1 MGYILIT
8 GGNLINKGAQ
18 AMVFVAVDELKR
30 RFPNEE
36 IVVVSDVDA
45 ARSDEE
51 LSQYRFLFRDG
62 VCLFGWKYKL
72 IQHRYGKLDR
82 HGDAAYIRKNTDM
95 VIDVSGYTFG
105 SNWGVLANLLAAY
118 RCRAVRKLGRP
129 MYFMPQSF
137 GPFEWKG
144 IRGKIADHYIKAWLR
159 SCPAIII
166 GREQEGC
173 EMLRRRYGLPCVRYA
188 PDLVLANRGVDRA
201 ALFKC
206 APQPREG
213 EQADK
218 SGWQKGLYVEEP
230 EIPDIAP
237 RSVGIVPNARND
249 RYGGA
254 RQMDALYR
262 RVIDRLLELGR
273 CVYVI
278 RHATQDLECCRRI
291 KALYE
296 EEERVVLLG
305 DEMDCF
311 AYSALAA
318 RFDYL
323 VASRYH
329 AVVHAYKE
337 GTPCIV
343 PGWAL
348 KYQELL
354 KLFDQQEYAID
365 VRTAQPGAVD
375 DPIARMEENHAAEAA
390 KIRERLAKIQR
401 ENVFD
406 ILTPPKNGEIRES
419 KAGRR
424 TVAEEDYGM
433 NCVSCGICAAVC
445 PAECIHFERRFGYFL
460 PIVNEA
466 ACLHCGKCVRVC
478 YGEAKT
484 HRIPFAMPR
493 FALTA
498 QAKDEELLMRATS
511 GGVVT
516 AMVERLLRD
525 GVYDNAY
532 LVEGFDDKYQ
542 LSTRE
547 FLPGEDLSPSQK
559 SRYVPVSQQ
568 KAVSGILAHPDRRS
582 IYVGCA
588 CAVYG
593 LLEALKLSGADRGH
607 VLIIGLFCERALSYS
622 FYDYFRTR
630 YPKRVKRS
638 GQINEIYF
646 RDKRAGGWPG
656 GMRFIFEDGSSM
668 DVSAKERM
676 IVKDF
681 FRLRRCV
688 ECDDKCNRQADISVG
703 DNYTDQNSDKRGS
716 SSVLVYTERGAAAWE
731 HCADAFAAA
740 PSSAEEI
747 CKSQH
752 VKWEET
758 FGCTRDGEKVDLP
771 DRVTDSLEALYAL
784 EDYAVGELAL
794 YKEVRRYSKEK
805 ARKMYQNAL
814 REKLGL

>member
-1 MGYILIT
+1 MGYVLIT

-18 AMVFVAVDELKR
+18 AMVFVAVDEVKR
-30 RFPNEE
+30 RFPNKE
-36 IVVVSDVDA
+36 VVVISDVDA

-51 LSQYRFLFRDG
+51 LSKYRFLFRDG

-72 IQHRYGKLDR
+72 LQHRYGKLDR
-82 HGDAAYIRKNTDM
+82 HGDAAYIRKHTDM
-95 VIDVSGYTFG
+95 IIDISGYTFG
-105 SNWGVLANLLAAY
+105 SNWGILANLLAAY
-118 RCRAVRKLGRP
+118 RGAAACRLGRQI
-129 MYFMPQSF
+129 YFMPQSF

-144 IRGKIADHYIKAWLR
+144 IRGKIADRYIKRWLDD
-159 SCPAIII
+159 AAMMF

-173 EMLRRRYGLPCVRYA
+173 ELLRRRYDFRNVKYA
-188 PDLVLANRGVDRA
+188 PDLVLTNQGVDRA

-206 APQPREG
+206 APQPRPG
-213 EQADK
+213 EQKDK
-218 SGWQKGLYVEEP
+218 SGWQKGLYMEEP
-230 EIPDIAP
+230 EIPDIVP
-237 RSVGIVPNARND
+237 HSVGVVPNVRND

-254 RQMDALYR
+254 KQMDALYR
-262 RVIDRLLELGR
+262 RVIDRLLDLGR
-273 CVYVI
+273 TVYVI
-278 RHATQDLECCRRI
+278 RHAVQDGECCRRI
-291 KALYE
+291 KAFYE
-296 EEERVVLLG
+296 NEERVVLLN

-311 AYSALAA
+311 TYSALAA

-354 KLFDQQEYAID
+354 KLFDQQEYVLD
-365 VRTAQPGAVD
+365 VRTAQPDEAD
-375 DPIARMEENHAAEAA
+375 APIARMEENYAAEAA
-390 KIRERLAKIQR
+390 KIGERLTKLQR
-401 ENVFD
+401 GNVFD
-406 ILTPPKNGEIRES
+406 ILTPPRSEGFVRPDPEKLNVS
-419 KAGRR
+419 DTTHK
-424 TVAEEDYGM
+424 M
-433 NCVSCGICAAVC
+433 QCVSCRICAAVC
-445 PAECIHFERRFGYFL
+445 PADCIHFERRSGYYL

-478 YGEAKT
+478 YGQVKT
-484 HRIPFAMPR
+484 HSVPFAAPR
-493 FALTA
+493 RALTA

-547 FLPGEDLSPSQK
+547 FLPGEDLAPTQK

-568 KAVSGILAHPDRRS
+568 KAVSGILAHPERRS

-593 LLEALKLSGADRGH
+593 LLEAMKLSGANREH
-607 VLIIGLFCERALSYS
+607 VLIIGLFCDRGLTYS

-630 YPKRVKRS
+630 FPKKIMKS
-638 GQINEIYF
+638 GQLTEVYF

-656 GMRFIFEDGSSM
+656 NMRFTFADGSSM

-681 FRLRRCV
+681 FRMRRCV
-688 ECDDKCNRQADISVG
+688 ECDDKFNRQADISVG
-703 DNYTDQNSDKRGS
+703 DNYTGQNSDKRGTS
-716 SSVLVYTERGAAAWE
+716 SLLLYTERGTAAWE
-731 HCADAFAAA
+731 HCADAFVTA

-758 FGCTRDGEKVDLP
+758 FGCTKDGKKADLP
-771 DRVTDSLEALYAL
+771 DEMITETEALEALSDYAL
-784 EDYAVGELAL
+784 GELAL
-794 YKEVRRYSKEK
+794 YDMIPKYSKQK
-805 ARKMYQNAL
+805 KKKMFRDAL
-814 REKLGL
+814 RERLRS